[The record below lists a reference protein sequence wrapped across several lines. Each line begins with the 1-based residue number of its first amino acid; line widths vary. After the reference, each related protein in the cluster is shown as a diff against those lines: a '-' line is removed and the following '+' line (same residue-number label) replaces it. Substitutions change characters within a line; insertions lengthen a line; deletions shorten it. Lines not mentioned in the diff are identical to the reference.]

1 MFHNC
6 TNNNYRVIECLYMQK
21 KWLFNM
27 KVNEQTIKQQE
38 KKFEQDLD
46 YEEWLM
52 DNNPP
57 PTNNEL
63 NQMEKSLK
71 K

>member
-1 MFHNC
+1 
-6 TNNNYRVIECLYMQK
+6 MQK